1 MNCMKSFNGDEEKD
15 ELQAP
20 KMKTA
25 EKKVKRNH
33 QDSFFTTLFSKPK
46 YLRML
51 HESLFPEDIG
61 KNKEL
66 KLCTIE
72 DFIFVDGIYND
83 LAYLAEDELIVLIEH
98 QSTINPNMPF
108 RLFLYVASIYSELY
122 SERYRE
128 FYKRTQVNI
137 PPPRFFVVYTGNTK
151 WDTDKLLLSN
161 AFDWSKFSRPT
172 KMELEVDI
180 ITSDSAV
187 CCDNVLHDYYG
198 FYSVYHEKYDYYTR
212 VCKMDNDTARK
223 RAIDDA
229 VEVSIA
235 GNNRISDFLSEYKER
250 VISMLNKTISAEEYA
265 AIQYEDGF
273 DEGEAKGKAEGKAET
288 SRLCVFLMRNG
299 REDLLEKIALDS
311 ELLDQLLEK
320 YKGYY

>member
-1 MNCMKSFNGDEEKD
+1 MLRNMKLFDEDTEKD
-15 ELQAP
+15 LDNQ
-20 KMKTA
+20 KSMNRKF
-25 EKKVKRNH
+25 H
-33 QDSFFTTLFSKPK
+33 DSFFTALFSRQENLKQ
-46 YLRML
+46 L
-51 HESLFPEDIG
+51 HEAVFMGETVDE
-61 KNKEL
+61 NDL
-66 KLCTIE
+66 KQCTIKR
-72 DFIFVDGIYND
+72 VSVSGLYND
-83 LAYLAEDELIVLIEH
+83 LAYYIGNRLIVMFEH

-108 RLFLYVASIYSELY
+108 RLFLYVVSIYSELY

-161 AFDWSKFSRPT
+161 AFDWSKFSQPT

-180 ITSDSAV
+180 ITSDNVV

-212 VCKMDNDTARK
+212 VCKTDNDTARK

-265 AIQYEDGF
+265 TIQYEDGF
-273 DEGEAKGKAEGKAET
+273 DEGRAEGRAEGKAEGKAET
-288 SRLCVFLMRNG
+288 SRLCVFLIGKG
-299 REDLLEKIALDS
+299 REDLLEKIAQDS
-311 ELLDQLLEK
+311 DLLDQLLEK